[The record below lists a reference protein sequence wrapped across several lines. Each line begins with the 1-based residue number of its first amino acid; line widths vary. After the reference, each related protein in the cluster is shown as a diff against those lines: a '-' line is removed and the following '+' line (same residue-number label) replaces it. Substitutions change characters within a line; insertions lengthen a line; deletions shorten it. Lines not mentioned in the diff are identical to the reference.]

1 MNSKSTLR
9 ETTPLAEQLSET
21 GLWHYGRTIKKAKG
35 DEAAQEKPKTKKIKA
50 DKYRVNIVSEPLCD
64 DILEYVGSSLAERHA
79 GCDLLDIYPGAGLW
93 SQKLHALLQPRQ
105 HILLEPDDQFYK
117 PFLQP
122 LLDKPNVSLVPKSG
136 IVWRDLSN
144 VLETMLPHQVPRPR
158 GPEHEP
164 QRNDT
169 LLVTANL
176 AFSPKRSFSIF
187 DSVAH
192 LVLYQFINSIRA
204 SSLFHR
210 YGLVRMLLWVEASDR
225 HPLLARSC
233 QRRRRLAIDGE
244 LATEWIT
251 EIAGPDDFS
260 QWYVRA
266 DNLDRA
272 SCQQALARM
281 KEAGMVIPERRAPR
295 SVVNELGLTPPIGQL
310 EAIKEPKKRGRPRKN
325 VGLATASVAVEEEP
339 AQPEKRGQTPKN
351 LPLNEEEA
359 AAAPKKRGKRRK
371 EVLEEGISNTFG
383 ELEASSSGASDTLS
397 VPAVFQR
404 PYVIELRELEALAK
418 AGKIGPDGPHATMHK
433 QMILSQYRY
442 NREVRVNMSIHKL
455 LQDRA
460 QLVADKEAFVQ
471 EVASR
476 ARDKQDAKKAKNAK
490 SERQWESKRDAKQA
504 ELDAR
509 QEKWNAE
516 VDSLTVNS
524 RKQFLLSRD
533 NLHLLSQSPPVLMWD
548 RRAYEPL
555 VAQDVDFF
563 PNASC
568 ALLDIQPKAMHPL
581 FRAGRPDKSGDM
593 FELISRGMI
602 SMAAESVSKAIESV
616 WPGAADGVL
625 PHCPSLA
632 ETRQGGS
639 RVGGTYSELS
649 VRTLNETQWIEI
661 LDAWMKW
668 PFRPTLSQLVSR
680 ITEEAETDADDD
692 VLM

>member
-1 MNSKSTLR
+1 MNSKNTLR
-9 ETTPLAEQLSET
+9 ETTLLAEQLGET
-21 GLWHYGRTIKKAKG
+21 GLWHYGRTRKAKG
-35 DEAAQEKPKTKKIKA
+35 EETSQEKPKTKRAKA

-64 DILEYVGSSLAERHA
+64 DILAYVGSSLAERHT

-105 HILLEPDDQFYK
+105 HILLEPDEQFYR
-117 PFLQP
+117 PWLQP

-144 VLETMLPHQVPRPR
+144 VLETMLPYQVHRPR
-158 GPEHEP
+158 GPDHEP

-176 AFSPKRSFSIF
+176 AFSPKRSFSMF
-187 DSVAH
+187 DSVAQ

-244 LATEWIT
+244 LATEWIN

-260 QWYVRA
+260 QWYIRA

-281 KEAGMVIPERRAPR
+281 KAAGMVMPEERAPK
-295 SVVNELGLTPPIGQL
+295 SVVNELGLTPPL
-310 EAIKEPKKRGRPRKN
+310 DLTETVKEPKKRGRPRKN
-325 VGLATASVAVEEEP
+325 AEPAVPIATEEP
-339 AQPEKRGQTPKN
+339 VQAKKQGRKPKD
-351 LPLNEEEA
+351 LPPQEELKA
-359 AAAPKKRGKRRK
+359 PAPKKRGRPPKGVPVM
-371 EVLEEGISNTFG
+371 EPTDQAAGD
-383 ELEASSSGASDTLS
+383 SGAGAAGSANPLS

-404 PYVIELRELEALAK
+404 PYVLELRELEALAS
-418 AGKIGPDGPHATMHK
+418 AGKIGPDGPHATMYK
-433 QMILSQYRY
+433 NMLLLQYRY
-442 NREVRVNMSIHKL
+442 NREMRVNMSIHNL
-455 LQDRA
+455 LQDCA
-460 QLVADKEAFVQ
+460 QLAADKGAF
-471 EVASR
+471 
-476 ARDKQDAKKAKNAK
+476 ARELAGRSVEELDAKM
-490 SERQWESKRDAKQA
+490 EAKQA

-533 NLHLLSQSPPVLMWD
+533 NLHLLSQSPPVLTWD

-581 FRAGRPDKSGDM
+581 LRAGRPDKSGDM

-625 PHCPSLA
+625 AHCPSLTDA
-632 ETRQGGS
+632 RQGGS
-639 RVGGTYSELS
+639 PVGGAYGELS
-649 VRTLNETQWIEI
+649 VRTLNETQWVEI

-680 ITEEAETDADDD
+680 ITEEAEADLDDD
-692 VLM
+692 VMM